1 MACYKCDGG
10 CKIPVRKWYACI
22 GSSSNTRSNARDNL
36 VINTGLNNL
45 LSLFSPP
52 AEYERI
58 APFKPCNNLSLL
70 RFFNNELIY
79 LILRQSMGSAYLADI
94 NNLCALSGILKKF
107 FICKIII
114 HNHIR
119 LFYTLYCLK
128 CNKSGGPRTCS
139 DKIYHAFSHT
149 IPL

>member
-58 APFKPCNNLSLL
+58 APFKPCNNLYLL

-79 LILRQSMGSAYLADI
+79 LFLLQCIGSALFSYVYYFCSLT
-94 NNLCALSGILKKF
+94 GILQKSLV
-107 FICKIII
+107 CQIII

-128 CNKSGGPRTCS
+128 CNKSGGPRTCAN
-139 DKIYHAFSHT
+139 KIYNAFSHT
-149 IPL
+149 IP